1 MSVPAVTQPSNFP
14 GSQLGNDDITIAGS
28 DRPGDRRQ
36 KSARR
41 RRPRFRPGLSL
52 AGLFL
57 AWIAVAAAAPE
68 ILTSVDPYAVDP
80 AASFTPP
87 NAQSWFG
94 TDESGADVYSRIV
107 HGASTSLYIGFGAT
121 LIGVLGGTLL
131 GLFAGLNNR
140 FVEAGVMRFLD
151 VTLAVPE
158 ILLALV
164 VIGLIGGGTENA
176 ILAIGA
182 GSIAYYARIT
192 RAQTHIVRHA
202 PYIEA
207 ANTLG
212 FSRWRVVVTH
222 VLPNAIKPV
231 LVLATI
237 GVGSAIG
244 AGAALSFL
252 GLGTPPPAPEW
263 GAMLSVGRNYISNA
277 PWLITIPAAF
287 LVATVLSI
295 TVIGRELR
303 RRSEGRIT

>member
-1 MSVPAVTQPSNFP
+1 MSAPLETTTAAHST
-14 GSQLGNDDITIAGS
+14 GA
-28 DRPGDRRQ
+28 DRRRAGTKAQ
-36 KSARR
+36 NSRLR
-41 RRPRFRPGLSL
+41 GFRPGLALSILFFGWVLL
-52 AGLFL
+52 AT
-57 AWIAVAAAAPE
+57 VAPQLLSSA
-68 ILTSVDPYAVDP
+68 DPYAVNP

-87 NAQSWFG
+87 NARHWFG
-94 TDESGADVYSRIV
+94 TDQSGADVYSRIV
-107 HGASTSLYIGFGAT
+107 HGARTSLYIGLGAT
-121 LIGVLGGTLL
+121 CIGVIGGTAL

-140 FVEAGVMRFLD
+140 FLEATVMRFLD

-164 VIGLIGGGTENA
+164 VIGLIGGGTGNA

-192 RAQTHIVRHA
+192 RAQTHVVRGA
-202 PYIEA
+202 AYIEA
-207 ANTLG
+207 ARTLG
-212 FSRWRVVVTH
+212 FPRWRVILTH

-244 AGAALSFL
+244 AGASLSFL

-263 GAMLSVGRNYISNA
+263 GAMLSVGRNFISNA
-277 PWLITIPAAF
+277 PWLITIPAVF

-303 RRSEGRIT
+303 RRSEGRTAP